1 MEEYKSI
8 KEIEER
14 VREIDNLLFNDEIEL
29 DDFQRRTLETER
41 EDLKYYLE

>member
-1 MEEYKSI
+1 MNI

-14 VREIDNLLFNDEIEL
+14 VKEIDNLLFNDEIEL
-29 DDFQRRTLETER
+29 DDLQRRSLETER